1 MRDGKTTKSNVKEL
15 LKCYFTINRHF
26 QKLPRPLA
34 GEGWG
39 EGQFV
44 SNQSIFDNIRIVLCQ
59 TSHPGN
65 IGSTARAMK
74 TMGFKHLYLVQPDKF
89 PNPQATAM
97 AAGADDVLDNAIV
110 TQTLSEALTGCA
122 FAIGM
127 SARKRY
133 LSHETVNAR
142 EAALQASKYA
152 VAQQVAFVFGTEMSG
167 LTNAELDCC
176 QLLAMI
182 PANPEYSSLNL
193 AMAVQLMCYELRMT
207 SLEGKLDVPA
217 GEVLATNDELER
229 FYAHLE
235 ETLLHIGYLNPNAPK
250 KLFERK
256 RRLYSRAR
264 LEKEEVNL
272 LRGVLTLTQEPRKH
286 TKY

>member
-1 MRDGKTTKSNVKEL
+1 
-15 LKCYFTINRHF
+15 
-26 QKLPRPLA
+26 
-34 GEGWG
+34 
-39 EGQFV
+39 
-44 SNQSIFDNIRIVLCQ
+44 
-59 TSHPGN
+59 
-65 IGSTARAMK
+65 MK
-74 TMGFKHLYLVQPDKF
+74 TMGFKHLYLVQPAKF
-89 PNPQATAM
+89 PNEQATAM

-110 TQTLSEALTGCA
+110 TETLSEALVGCG

-142 EAALQASKYA
+142 EAALQANKIAASQP
-152 VAQQVAFVFGTEMSG
+152 VALVFGTEMSG

-193 AMAVQLMCYELRMT
+193 AMAVQLTCYELRMDALQANIHAP
-207 SLEGKLDVPA
+207 SGDAEKMA
-217 GEVLATNDELER
+217 ELANNEELER

-250 KLFERK
+250 KLFERM

-272 LRGVLTLTQEPRKH
+272 LRGVLTLTKEPRKH

>member
-1 MRDGKTTKSNVKEL
+1 MS
-15 LKCYFTINRHF
+15 I
-26 QKLPRPLA
+26 
-34 GEGWG
+34 
-39 EGQFV
+39 
-44 SNQSIFDNIRIVLCQ
+44 QSIFNNVRIVLCQ

-74 TMGFKHLYLVQPDKF
+74 TMGFQHLYLVNPDKY

-110 TQTLSEALTGCA
+110 TQTLSEALAGCA

-176 QLLAMI
+176 QMLAMI

-193 AMAVQLMCYELRMT
+193 AMAVQLTCYELRMT
-207 SLEGKLDVPA
+207 SLEGTLDVPA
-217 GEVLATNDELER
+217 GEILATNDELER

-235 ETLLHIGYLNPNAPK
+235 ETLLHIGYLNPKAPK
-250 KLFERK
+250 KLFERM

>member
-1 MRDGKTTKSNVKEL
+1 MN
-15 LKCYFTINRHF
+15 
-26 QKLPRPLA
+26 
-34 GEGWG
+34 
-39 EGQFV
+39 
-44 SNQSIFDNIRIVLCQ
+44 
-59 TSHPGN
+59 
-65 IGSTARAMK
+65 
-74 TMGFKHLYLVQPDKF
+74 PDKY
-89 PNPQATAM
+89 PNAQATAM

-110 TQTLSEALTGCA
+110 TQTLSEALVGCG

-133 LSHETVNAR
+133 LSHETVDAR
-142 EAALQASKYA
+142 EAAVQASKIA
-152 VAQQVAFVFGTEMSG
+152 ASQPVAFVFGTEMSG

-182 PANPEYSSLNL
+182 PANAEYSSLNL
-193 AMAVQLMCYELRMT
+193 AMAVQVMCYELRMT
-207 SLEGKLDVPA
+207 APEGALSLATSEA
-217 GEVLATNDELER
+217 LATNDDLER

-250 KLFERK
+250 KLFERM

-272 LRGVLTLTQEPRKH
+272 LRGVLTLTKEPRKH

>member
-1 MRDGKTTKSNVKEL
+1 MN
-15 LKCYFTINRHF
+15 
-26 QKLPRPLA
+26 
-34 GEGWG
+34 
-39 EGQFV
+39 
-44 SNQSIFDNIRIVLCQ
+44 
-59 TSHPGN
+59 
-65 IGSTARAMK
+65 
-74 TMGFKHLYLVQPDKF
+74 PDKY
-89 PNPQATAM
+89 PNVQATAM

-110 TQTLSEALTGCA
+110 TQTLSEALAGCG

-133 LSHETVNAR
+133 LSHETVDAR
-142 EAALQASKYA
+142 EAAVQASKIA
-152 VAQQVAFVFGTEMSG
+152 ASQPVAFVFGTEMSG

-182 PANPEYSSLNL
+182 PANAEYSSLNL
-193 AMAVQLMCYELRMT
+193 AMAVQVMCYELRMAAPEGALSLAT
-207 SLEGKLDVPA
+207 SEA
-217 GEVLATNDELER
+217 LATNDDLER

-250 KLFERK
+250 KLFERM

-272 LRGVLTLTQEPRKH
+272 LRGVLTLTKEPRKH

>member
-1 MRDGKTTKSNVKEL
+1 
-15 LKCYFTINRHF
+15 
-26 QKLPRPLA
+26 
-34 GEGWG
+34 
-39 EGQFV
+39 
-44 SNQSIFDNIRIVLCQ
+44 
-59 TSHPGN
+59 
-65 IGSTARAMK
+65 MK
-74 TMGFKHLYLVQPDKF
+74 TMGFKHLYLVQPDKY
-89 PNPQATAM
+89 PNAQATAM
-97 AAGADDVLDNAIV
+97 AAGADDVLNNAVV

-122 FAIGM
+122 FAIGL

-142 EAALQASKYA
+142 EAALQANIYA
-152 VAQQVAFVFGTEMSG
+152 ASQPVAFVFGTEMSG

-193 AMAVQLMCYELRMT
+193 SMAVQLVCYELRM
-207 SLEGKLDVPA
+207 LALGGAVDAPA
-217 GEVLATNDELER
+217 GEALATNDDLER

-250 KLFERK
+250 KLFERM

-272 LRGVLTLTQEPRKH
+272 LRGVLTLTQAPRKH

>member
-1 MRDGKTTKSNVKEL
+1 
-15 LKCYFTINRHF
+15 
-26 QKLPRPLA
+26 
-34 GEGWG
+34 
-39 EGQFV
+39 
-44 SNQSIFDNIRIVLCQ
+44 
-59 TSHPGN
+59 
-65 IGSTARAMK
+65 MK
-74 TMGFKHLYLVQPDKF
+74 TMGFQHLYLVNPDKY
-89 PNPQATAM
+89 PNPQATAL
-97 AAGADDVLDNAIV
+97 AAGADDVLDYAIV
-110 TQTLSEALTGCA
+110 TETLSEALIGCA

-133 LSHETVNAR
+133 LSHEIVNAR
-142 EAALQASKYA
+142 EAALQANKYA
-152 VAQQVAFVFGTEMSG
+152 GVQKVAFVFGTEMSG

-193 AMAVQLMCYELRMT
+193 AAAVQIMCYELRMT
-207 SLEGKLDVPA
+207 TLENIEQANISAPA
-217 GEVLATNDELER
+217 GEPLATNEELER

-250 KLFERK
+250 KLFERM

-272 LRGVLTLTQEPRKH
+272 LRGVLTLTKEPRKH

>member
-1 MRDGKTTKSNVKEL
+1 MCLMENYVKEL
-15 LKCYFTINRHF
+15 LKCYFTINRRF
-26 QKLPRPLA
+26 PKLS
-34 GEGWG
+34 
-39 EGQFV
+39 QT
-44 SNQSIFDNIRIVLCQ
+44 IFENIRIVLCA

-74 TMGFKHLYLVQPDKF
+74 TMGFKHLYLVQPAKF
-89 PNPQATAM
+89 PNEQATAM

-110 TQTLSEALTGCA
+110 TETLSEALVGCG
-122 FAIGM
+122 FAIGL

-142 EAALQASKYA
+142 EAALQANKIAASQP
-152 VAQQVAFVFGTEMSG
+152 VALVFGTEMSG

-193 AMAVQLMCYELRMT
+193 AMAVQLTCYELRMDALQANIHAP
-207 SLEGKLDVPA
+207 SGDAEKMA
-217 GEVLATNDELER
+217 ELANNEELER

-250 KLFERK
+250 KLFERM

-272 LRGVLTLTQEPRKH
+272 LRGVLTLTKEPRKH

>member
-1 MRDGKTTKSNVKEL
+1 V
-15 LKCYFTINRHF
+15 I
-26 QKLPRPLA
+26 
-34 GEGWG
+34 
-39 EGQFV
+39 
-44 SNQSIFDNIRIVLCQ
+44 NQSIFNNVRIVLCT

-74 TMGFKHLYLVQPDKF
+74 TMGFKHLYLVNPDKY
-89 PNPQATAM
+89 PNAQATAM
-97 AAGADDVLDNAIV
+97 AAGADDVLDYAIV
-110 TQTLSEALTGCA
+110 TETLSQALVGCA

-142 EAALQASKYA
+142 DAALQANIYA
-152 VAQQVAFVFGTEMSG
+152 ASQPVALVFGTEMSG

-193 AMAVQLMCYELRMT
+193 ASAVQIMCYELRMHALGGNIDAA
-207 SLEGKLDVPA
+207 SGA
-217 GEVLATNDELER
+217 ALASNEELER

-250 KLFERK
+250 KLFERM

-264 LEKEEVNL
+264 LEKEEINL
-272 LRGVLTLTQEPRKH
+272 LRGVLTLTKEPRKH

>member
-1 MRDGKTTKSNVKEL
+1 MQTTQHGDAS
-15 LKCYFTINRHF
+15 C
-26 QKLPRPLA
+26 
-34 GEGWG
+34 
-39 EGQFV
+39 
-44 SNQSIFDNIRIVLCQ
+44 IFNNIRIVLCA

-74 TMGFKHLYLVQPDKF
+74 TMGFKNLYLVQPDKY
-89 PNPQATAM
+89 PNAQATAM
-97 AAGADDVLDNAIV
+97 AAGADDVLDHAIV
-110 TQTLSEALTGCA
+110 TQTLSEALVGCA
-122 FAIGM
+122 FAIGL

-142 EAALQASKYA
+142 EAAMQANKIAST
-152 VAQQVAFVFGTEMSG
+152 QPVAFVFGTEMSG

-193 AMAVQLMCYELRMT
+193 AMAVQLVCYELRMCV
-207 SLEGKLDVPA
+207 LEGNTHVASGDAEIMP
-217 GEVLATNDELER
+217 LATNDDLER

-235 ETLLHIGYLNPNAPK
+235 QTLLHIGYLNPSAPK
-250 KLFERK
+250 KLFERM
-256 RRLYSRAR
+256 RRLYSRTR

-272 LRGVLTLTQEPRKH
+272 LRGVLSLTIEPRKH
-286 TKY
+286 KKY

>member
-1 MRDGKTTKSNVKEL
+1 MQTTPHSDAS
-15 LKCYFTINRHF
+15 C
-26 QKLPRPLA
+26 
-34 GEGWG
+34 
-39 EGQFV
+39 
-44 SNQSIFDNIRIVLCQ
+44 IFNNIRIVLCA

-74 TMGFKHLYLVQPDKF
+74 TMGFSQLYLVQPQKF
-89 PNPQATAM
+89 PDAQATALATG
-97 AAGADDVLDNAIV
+97 AADLLESAIV
-110 TQTLSEALTGCA
+110 TETLSEALTSCA
-122 FAIGM
+122 FAIGL

-133 LSHETVNAR
+133 LSHENVNVQ
-142 EAALQASKYA
+142 EAALQAKQIAAS
-152 VAQQVAFVFGTEMSG
+152 QPVAFVFGTEMSG

-193 AMAVQLMCYELRMT
+193 AAAVQIVCYELRMQILGNT
-207 SLEGKLDVPA
+207 LQGNSNKAYGLEDAAP
-217 GEVLATNDELER
+217 ELATNEDCER

-235 ETLLHIGYLNPNAPK
+235 ETLLHIGYLNPSAPK
-250 KLFERK
+250 KLFERL

-264 LEKEEVNL
+264 LEKEEINL

-286 TKY
+286 KKY

>member
-1 MRDGKTTKSNVKEL
+1 LSQT
-15 LKCYFTINRHF
+15 
-26 QKLPRPLA
+26 
-34 GEGWG
+34 
-39 EGQFV
+39 
-44 SNQSIFDNIRIVLCQ
+44 IFDNIRIVLCA

-74 TMGFKHLYLVQPDKF
+74 TMGFKHLYLVNPDKY
-89 PNPQATAM
+89 PNAQATAM
-97 AAGADDVLDNAIV
+97 AAGADDVLDYAIV
-110 TQTLSEALTGCA
+110 TQTLSEALVGCA
-122 FAIGM
+122 FAVGM

-133 LSHETVNAR
+133 LSHETVNVR
-142 EAALQASKYA
+142 EAALQANIYA
-152 VAQQVAFVFGTEMSG
+152 ASQPVAFVFGTEMSG

-182 PANPEYSSLNL
+182 PANAEYSSLNL
-193 AMAVQLMCYELRMT
+193 AAAVQIMCYELRMDA
-207 SLEGKLDVPA
+207 LQGKLDMPA
-217 GEVLATNDELER
+217 SEVLATNDELER

-250 KLFERK
+250 KLFERM

-272 LRGVLTLTQEPRKH
+272 LRGVLTLTKEPRKH

>member
-1 MRDGKTTKSNVKEL
+1 LSQTLFE
-15 LKCYFTINRHF
+15 
-26 QKLPRPLA
+26 
-34 GEGWG
+34 
-39 EGQFV
+39 
-44 SNQSIFDNIRIVLCQ
+44 NIRIVLCQ

-74 TMGFKHLYLVQPDKF
+74 TMGFKHLYLVNPDKY

-142 EAALQASKYA
+142 EAALQASQYA
-152 VAQQVAFVFGTEMSG
+152 ASQQVAFVFGTEMSG

-182 PANPEYSSLNL
+182 PANAEYSSLNL
-193 AMAVQLMCYELRMT
+193 AMAVQLACYELRMT
-207 SLEGKLDVPA
+207 TLGAMTEAMPGSNNVVASSEP
-217 GEVLATNDELER
+217 LATNDELER

-235 ETLLHIGYLNPNAPK
+235 ETLLKIGYLNPNAPK
-250 KLFERK
+250 KLFERM

-286 TKY
+286 SKY

>member
-1 MRDGKTTKSNVKEL
+1 
-15 LKCYFTINRHF
+15 
-26 QKLPRPLA
+26 
-34 GEGWG
+34 
-39 EGQFV
+39 
-44 SNQSIFDNIRIVLCQ
+44 
-59 TSHPGN
+59 
-65 IGSTARAMK
+65 MK
-74 TMGFKHLYLVQPDKF
+74 TMGFKHLYLVQPAKF
-89 PNPQATAM
+89 PNEQATAM

-110 TQTLSEALTGCA
+110 TETLSEALVGCG
-122 FAIGM
+122 FAIGL

-142 EAALQASKYA
+142 EAALQANKIAASQP
-152 VAQQVAFVFGTEMSG
+152 VALVFGTEMSG

-193 AMAVQLMCYELRMT
+193 AMAVQLTCYELRMDA
-207 SLEGKLDVPA
+207 LQANIHA
-217 GEVLATNDELER
+217 GSGDAEKIAELANNEELER

-250 KLFERK
+250 KLFERM

-272 LRGVLTLTQEPRKH
+272 LRGVLTLTKEPRKH

>member
-1 MRDGKTTKSNVKEL
+1 
-15 LKCYFTINRHF
+15 
-26 QKLPRPLA
+26 
-34 GEGWG
+34 
-39 EGQFV
+39 
-44 SNQSIFDNIRIVLCQ
+44 
-59 TSHPGN
+59 
-65 IGSTARAMK
+65 MK
-74 TMGFKHLYLVQPDKF
+74 TMGFKHLYLVQPAKF
-89 PNPQATAM
+89 PNEQATAM

-110 TQTLSEALTGCA
+110 TETLSEALVGCG
-122 FAIGM
+122 FAIGL

-142 EAALQASKYA
+142 EAALQANKIAASQP
-152 VAQQVAFVFGTEMSG
+152 VALVFGTEMSG

-193 AMAVQLMCYELRMT
+193 AMAVQLTCYELRMDA
-207 SLEGKLDVPA
+207 LQGNIHA
-217 GEVLATNDELER
+217 GSGDAEKIAELANNEELER

-250 KLFERK
+250 KLFERM

-264 LEKEEVNL
+264 LEREEVNL
-272 LRGVLTLTQEPRKH
+272 LRGVLTLTKEPRKH

>member
-1 MRDGKTTKSNVKEL
+1 
-15 LKCYFTINRHF
+15 
-26 QKLPRPLA
+26 
-34 GEGWG
+34 
-39 EGQFV
+39 
-44 SNQSIFDNIRIVLCQ
+44 
-59 TSHPGN
+59 
-65 IGSTARAMK
+65 MK
-74 TMGFKHLYLVQPDKF
+74 TMGFKNLYLVRPKQYPDA
-89 PNPQATAM
+89 QATAM

-110 TQTLSEALTGCA
+110 TQTLSEALVGCA
-122 FAIGM
+122 FTIGL

-142 EAALQASKYA
+142 EAALQANRIAS
-152 VAQQVAFVFGTEMSG
+152 AQPVAFVFGTEMSG

-193 AMAVQLMCYELRMT
+193 AMAVQLVCYEFRMT
-207 SLEGKLDVPA
+207 TLTGKPDAPA
-217 GEVLATNDELER
+217 GEVLATNEELER

-235 ETLLHIGYLNPNAPK
+235 ETLLHIGYLNPSAPK
-250 KLFERK
+250 KLFERM

-272 LRGVLTLTQEPRKH
+272 LRGVLTLTQTPRKH

>member
-1 MRDGKTTKSNVKEL
+1 
-15 LKCYFTINRHF
+15 
-26 QKLPRPLA
+26 
-34 GEGWG
+34 
-39 EGQFV
+39 
-44 SNQSIFDNIRIVLCQ
+44 
-59 TSHPGN
+59 
-65 IGSTARAMK
+65 MK
-74 TMGFKHLYLVQPDKF
+74 TMGFKHLYLVNPDKY

-110 TQTLSEALTGCA
+110 TQTLSEALVGCA
-122 FAIGM
+122 FSIGL

-142 EAALQASKYA
+142 EAALQANTYA
-152 VAQQVAFVFGTEMSG
+152 ASQPVAFVFGTEMSG

-182 PANPEYSSLNL
+182 PANPDYSSLNL
-193 AMAVQLMCYELRMT
+193 AMAVQIMCYELRMDA
-207 SLEGKLDVPA
+207 LAGKLDA
-217 GEVLATNDELER
+217 ASGEALATNDELER

-250 KLFERK
+250 KLFERM

-272 LRGVLTLTQEPRKH
+272 MRGVLTLTKEPRKH
-286 TKY
+286 SKY

>member
-1 MRDGKTTKSNVKEL
+1 MN
-15 LKCYFTINRHF
+15 
-26 QKLPRPLA
+26 
-34 GEGWG
+34 
-39 EGQFV
+39 
-44 SNQSIFDNIRIVLCQ
+44 
-59 TSHPGN
+59 
-65 IGSTARAMK
+65 
-74 TMGFKHLYLVQPDKF
+74 PDKY
-89 PNPQATAM
+89 PNVQATAM

-110 TQTLSEALTGCA
+110 TQTLSEALAGCG

-142 EAALQASKYA
+142 EAALEASKIA
-152 VAQQVAFVFGTEMSG
+152 VSQPVAFVFGTEMSG

-182 PANPEYSSLNL
+182 PANAEYSSLNL
-193 AMAVQLMCYELRMT
+193 AMAVQVMCYELRMT
-207 SLEGKLDVPA
+207 APEGALSLATSEA
-217 GEVLATNDELER
+217 LATNDDLER

-250 KLFERK
+250 KLFERM

-272 LRGVLTLTQEPRKH
+272 LRGVLTLTKEPRKH
-286 TKY
+286 TKYWIL

>member
-1 MRDGKTTKSNVKEL
+1 LSQTLFE
-15 LKCYFTINRHF
+15 
-26 QKLPRPLA
+26 
-34 GEGWG
+34 
-39 EGQFV
+39 
-44 SNQSIFDNIRIVLCQ
+44 NIRIVLCQ

-74 TMGFKHLYLVQPDKF
+74 TMGFKHLYLVNPDKY
-89 PNPQATAM
+89 PNEQATAM

-110 TQTLSEALTGCA
+110 TQTLSEALVGCG

-142 EAALQASKYA
+142 EAALQANRYA
-152 VAQQVAFVFGTEMSG
+152 ASQPVAFVFGTEMSG

-182 PANPEYSSLNL
+182 PANAEYSSLNL
-193 AMAVQLMCYELRMT
+193 AMAVQLACYELRMT
-207 SLEGKLDVPA
+207 TLGAMSEAMPGSNNVVASSEP
-217 GEVLATNDELER
+217 LATNDELER

-235 ETLLHIGYLNPNAPK
+235 ETLLKIGYLNPNAPK
-250 KLFERK
+250 KLFERM

-286 TKY
+286 SKY

>member
-1 MRDGKTTKSNVKEL
+1 MSQPNIKS
-15 LKCYFTINRHF
+15 T
-26 QKLPRPLA
+26 
-34 GEGWG
+34 
-39 EGQFV
+39 
-44 SNQSIFDNIRIVLCQ
+44 IFDNIRIVLCQ

-74 TMGFKHLYLVQPDKF
+74 TMGFKNLYLVQPDKY
-89 PNPQATAM
+89 PNAQATAM

-110 TQTLSEALTGCA
+110 TQTLSEALVGCA
-122 FAIGM
+122 FAIGL

-142 EAALQASKYA
+142 EAALQASNIA
-152 VAQQVAFVFGTEMSG
+152 PSQPVAFVFGTEMSG

-193 AMAVQLMCYELRMT
+193 AMAVQLVCYELRMRALQGNIDAP
-207 SLEGKLDVPA
+207 S
-217 GEVLATNDELER
+217 GEALATNDELER

-250 KLFERK
+250 KLFERM

-272 LRGVLTLTQEPRKH
+272 LRGVLTLTLEPRKH
-286 TKY
+286 NKY

>member
-1 MRDGKTTKSNVKEL
+1 MVTTPHSDES
-15 LKCYFTINRHF
+15 C
-26 QKLPRPLA
+26 
-34 GEGWG
+34 
-39 EGQFV
+39 
-44 SNQSIFDNIRIVLCQ
+44 IFSNIRIVLCQ

-74 TMGFKHLYLVQPDKF
+74 TMGFKNLYLVQPAKF
-89 PNPQATAM
+89 PNEQATAM

-110 TQTLSEALTGCA
+110 TQTLSEALVGCG
-122 FAIGM
+122 FAIGL

-142 EAALQASKYA
+142 EAALQANDYA
-152 VAQQVAFVFGTEMSG
+152 ATQPVAFVFGTEMSG

-193 AMAVQLMCYELRMT
+193 SMAVQLVCYELTMLALASAANAPT
-207 SLEGKLDVPA
+207 SAPTGMANLNP
-217 GEVLATNDELER
+217 LATNEELER
-229 FYAHLE
+229 FYGHLE

-250 KLFERK
+250 KLFERL

-286 TKY
+286 SKY

>member
-1 MRDGKTTKSNVKEL
+1 LSQT
-15 LKCYFTINRHF
+15 
-26 QKLPRPLA
+26 
-34 GEGWG
+34 
-39 EGQFV
+39 
-44 SNQSIFDNIRIVLCQ
+44 IFDNIRIVLCQ

-74 TMGFKHLYLVQPDKF
+74 TMGFKHLYLVNPAKY
-89 PNPQATAM
+89 PNEQATAL
-97 AAGADDVLDNAIV
+97 AAGADDVLDFAIV
-110 TQTLSEALTGCA
+110 TDTLSEALVGCG
-122 FAIGM
+122 FAIGL

-142 EAALQASKYA
+142 EAALQANIYA
-152 VAQQVAFVFGTEMSG
+152 ANQPVAFVFGTEMSG

-193 AMAVQLMCYELRMT
+193 AMAVQLVCYELRMT
-207 SLEGKLDVPA
+207 ALETNIHAASGDAEMIP
-217 GEVLATNDELER
+217 LASNDDLER
-229 FYAHLE
+229 FYTHLE

-250 KLFERK
+250 KLFERL

-272 LRGVLTLTQEPRKH
+272 LRGVLTLTKEPRKH

>member
-1 MRDGKTTKSNVKEL
+1 
-15 LKCYFTINRHF
+15 
-26 QKLPRPLA
+26 
-34 GEGWG
+34 
-39 EGQFV
+39 
-44 SNQSIFDNIRIVLCQ
+44 
-59 TSHPGN
+59 
-65 IGSTARAMK
+65 MK
-74 TMGFKHLYLVQPDKF
+74 TMGFKHLYLVNPDKY
-89 PNPQATAM
+89 PNVQATAM

-110 TQTLSEALTGCA
+110 TQTLSEALAGCG

-133 LSHETVNAR
+133 LSHETVDAR
-142 EAALQASKYA
+142 EAAVQASKIA
-152 VAQQVAFVFGTEMSG
+152 ASQPVAFVFGTEMSG

-182 PANPEYSSLNL
+182 PANAEYSSLNL
-193 AMAVQLMCYELRMT
+193 AMAVQVMCYELRMAAPEGALSLAT
-207 SLEGKLDVPA
+207 SEA
-217 GEVLATNDELER
+217 LATNDDLER

-250 KLFERK
+250 KLFERM

-272 LRGVLTLTQEPRKH
+272 LRGVLTLTKEPRKH

>member
-1 MRDGKTTKSNVKEL
+1 MQYYVRSNFLEATTHSDES
-15 LKCYFTINRHF
+15 C
-26 QKLPRPLA
+26 
-34 GEGWG
+34 
-39 EGQFV
+39 
-44 SNQSIFDNIRIVLCQ
+44 IFNNIRIVLCT

-74 TMGFKHLYLVQPDKF
+74 TMGFKHLYLVNPAKY
-89 PNPQATAM
+89 PNEQATAL

-110 TQTLSEALTGCA
+110 TQTLSEALVGCG
-122 FAIGM
+122 FAIGL

-142 EAALQASKYA
+142 EAALQASKIA
-152 VAQQVAFVFGTEMSG
+152 PTQPVAFVFGTEMSG

-193 AMAVQLMCYELRMT
+193 AMAVQLVCYELRMT
-207 SLEGKLDVPA
+207 EINNGLQGNIHAASGDAEIIP
-217 GEVLATNDELER
+217 LATNDELER

-250 KLFERK
+250 KLFERM

-286 TKY
+286 KKY